1 MRETKAYF
9 YHYIMNNAEFH
20 TNESKERRKIFK
32 YFSIAFMS
40 HIFNHK
46 ETDAI
51 ISDSLDSFN
60 HEETR
65 DKNYISLPSI
75 FVSAPYSSTPINVE
89 VSMRKGLPT
98 VRLAG
103 FHSSHVFDTIERI
116 KNALYTIGDKI
127 PSMSFLISLSP
138 VDIKKFG
145 AYLDLSIIV
154 AFLRILRLRSQE
166 KSESLLF
173 PPDVFSERTLYIG
186 ELSLSGQIR
195 QIPQILSILWE
206 AKKCGFQHIVLP
218 AGDIHTAQIISGLS
232 YYPIETINDLFLKMS
247 RKSLESQSDLKSI
260 RIVGRSSRLGSLE
273 YDRITQRAIA
283 LATSGWHSSLLIGP
297 PGCGKSS
304 FAREVAALLPPPE
317 QTEIIEILIS
327 NPNFFADLRGNSIL
341 QIERPI
347 RSPHHS
353 STRRALI
360 GGGMPIYPG
369 EITLANHGVLI
380 LDEISEFSREAL
392 NALREP
398 LEQRE
403 IHLSKGKEQI
413 ILPARFLLCASA
425 NPCPCG
431 SLENRPHCSCTD
443 HSLRKY
449 NRRFAGALRN
459 RIDIVLEMKNKMK
472 KSTAYTESELKK
484 MIANASQMQKKRF
497 LKTKFKYNSDIPLNE
512 LEQYIPF
519 ADPEAVDIWLKI
531 QKFQRFSYRVI
542 ASIRRMSR
550 TLADME
556 QRKEV
561 SAEDLIEACSF
572 KAIEMDYM

>member
-51 ISDSLDSFN
+51 LSDSLDSFN

-283 LATSGWHSSLLIGP
+283 LSTSGWHSSLLIGP

-484 MIANASQMQKKRF
+484 MITNASQMQKKRF
-497 LKTKFKYNSDIPLNE
+497 LNTKFKYNSDIPLNE
-512 LEQYIPF
+512 LDQYIPF